1 MKKHKM
7 ILAGCIAILL
17 AVLACN
23 LPGANSQPPA
33 VVTEPAAQP
42 NDDNQ
47 ANPSGLPTLTL
58 QAGSGYLFDTAQV
71 VVGSDDRDVW
81 WNRVEFVPGTRMGSL
96 GILDSISQIDQAAGW
111 ILEFKGFEP
120 VVGESFLVEATA
132 ETEFAIIRVLSFGNE
147 GEISFEYV
155 YPFGGAILP

>member
-1 MKKHKM
+1 MKNHKM
-7 ILAGCIAILL
+7 ILAGYIAILL

-23 LPGANSQPPA
+23 LRVANSQPPA
-33 VVTEPAAQP
+33 ITEPPAQP
-42 NDDNQ
+42 NDGNQ
-47 ANPSGLPTLTL
+47 VNPSGLPTLTL
-58 QAGSGYLFDTAQV
+58 QPGSGYLFDTAQV
-71 VVGSDDRDVW
+71 VTPSDDRDIW

-96 GILDSISQIDQAAGW
+96 GILEDISQIDQVAGW

-120 VVGESFLVEATA
+120 VVGESFLVEVTA
-132 ETEFAIIRVLSFGNE
+132 ETEFAIIRVLSYGNE